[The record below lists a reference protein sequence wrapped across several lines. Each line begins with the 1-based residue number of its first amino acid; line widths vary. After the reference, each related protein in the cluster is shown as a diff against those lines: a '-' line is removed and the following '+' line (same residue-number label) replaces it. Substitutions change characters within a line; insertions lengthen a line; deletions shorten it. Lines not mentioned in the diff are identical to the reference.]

1 MKKIKKLSLQK
12 QPFSSLDLF
21 NKKLTKLMN
30 LRFLGMILKQ
40 FKTLL
45 NSK

>member
-1 MKKIKKLSLQK
+1 MKKTKKLSLQK
-12 QPFSSLDLF
+12 QQFSSLDLF

-30 LRFLGMILKQ
+30 LRVLGMILKQ
-40 FKTLL
+40 FKAML